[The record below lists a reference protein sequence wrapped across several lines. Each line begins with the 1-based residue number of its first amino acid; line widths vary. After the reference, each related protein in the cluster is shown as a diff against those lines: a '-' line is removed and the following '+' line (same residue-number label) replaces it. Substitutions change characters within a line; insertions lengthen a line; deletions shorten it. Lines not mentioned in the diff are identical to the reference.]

1 MLPQVVRTRLQVQ
14 RIQLQRAPPTA
25 PPQLELS
32 PSATRPP
39 PLEPPIAPAAP
50 SPAYRGLAKTIK
62 EILREA
68 GWRGFYRGLG
78 VNLVRTVP
86 NSAVT
91 MLTCV
96 SSSPCRQIAG
106 VTADDRVSP
115 PCCARYELIM
125 RYLTQD
131 RNQDD

>member
-1 MLPQVVRTRLQVQ
+1 MQVVRTRLQVQ
-14 RIQLQRAPPTA
+14 RIQLQRPASTTSAPSPFSSAPP
-25 PPQLELS
+25 
-32 PSATRPP
+32 RPP
-39 PLEPPIAPAAP
+39 PLEPPIALAVAP
-50 SPAYRGLAKTIK
+50 SPAYRGLAKTIG

-96 SSSPCRQIAG
+96 SDPARSASVPAG
-106 VTADDRVSP
+106 
-115 PCCARYELIM
+115 
-125 RYLTQD
+125 
-131 RNQDD
+131 